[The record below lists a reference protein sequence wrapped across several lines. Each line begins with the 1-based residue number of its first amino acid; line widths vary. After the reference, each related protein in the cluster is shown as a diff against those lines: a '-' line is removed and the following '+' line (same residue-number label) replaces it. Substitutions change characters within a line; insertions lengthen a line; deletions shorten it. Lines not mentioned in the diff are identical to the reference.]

1 MQTTPKNPSVHDG
14 PAPVVGRG
22 LTASWSLRSPAG
34 DGDAPI
40 AASPPGTAPSP
51 LIGRVL
57 AARGLTDPA
66 EAEAFL
72 NPSLLGLHDPSLLP
86 DADRAAE
93 RILNAIDRA
102 EPIVI
107 YGDYDVDGVTAT
119 AILWHTLKELS
130 PQADIRTYVPHRQ
143 DEGYGLNEEAI
154 ETLAAEGAG
163 LIVSVDCGITAHSPA
178 QVAKRLGVDL
188 IITDHHNPPTS
199 VAEMPEVFATVHP
212 RVPGSE
218 YPFGELCGAGV
229 AYKLAWRLVTMSEG
243 STRVSKRLQALLLHL
258 LALAA
263 LGSIADV
270 VPLVGE
276 NRIIARFG
284 LGRLKRSP
292 FAGLRALI
300 DASGL
305 DGEDIDAER
314 VAFTLAPR
322 LNACGRLGH
331 AREVVQ
337 MLTEASYEEAFA
349 IADELN
355 STNAARRKIEENI
368 VKEAIE
374 MAEAAGMT
382 SPDRRAIVLA
392 KAGWHTGVIGIA
404 CSRLAERFCRP
415 TVLLADDG
423 THCQGSAR
431 SVQGVNLHAALEACD
446 SLLERWGGHD
456 MAAGLSLQ
464 RQNLSRFQETLIEQI
479 NAVHSE
485 DDLIRRLRYDCEAT
499 LDELS
504 IETVAQLGTL
514 GPFGAGNPS
523 IRLRFN
529 NLTIAETPRQVG
541 KNGKHLQI
549 RCRGQER
556 GQYLKCIAWRWG
568 ERAGELAAGMPVEIL
583 AKPMLSRWNGT
594 TSVEAEMHDLCICRL

>member
-1 MQTTPKNPSVHDG
+1 M
-14 PAPVVGRG
+14 
-22 LTASWSLRSPAG
+22 
-34 DGDAPI
+34 
-40 AASPPGTAPSP
+40 
-51 LIGRVL
+51 GRVL
-57 AARGLTDPA
+57 RARGLTDPA

-93 RILNAIDRA
+93 RMLDAVDRD

-119 AILWHTLKELS
+119 AILWHTLKELHPKAVVRS
-130 PQADIRTYVPHRQ
+130 YVPHRLG
-143 DEGYGLNEEAI
+143 EGYGLNEEAI
-154 ETLAAEGAG
+154 EQLAGEGAG
-163 LIVSVDCGITAHSPA
+163 LIVSVDCGITARGPA
-178 QVAKRLGVDL
+178 LVAKRLGVDL

-199 VAEMPEVFATVHP
+199 VEEMPEAFAIVHP

-218 YPFGELCGAGV
+218 YPFGDLCGAGV

-243 STRVSKRLQALLLHL
+243 SSRVSKRLRELLLHL
-258 LALAA
+258 LAFAA

-292 FAGLRALI
+292 FAGLRALV

-305 DGEDIDAER
+305 DGANIDTER

-331 AREVVQ
+331 AGEVVQ

-355 STNAARRKIEENI
+355 GKNAARRKIEEKI
-368 VKEAIE
+368 VEEAIE
-374 MAEAAGMT
+374 MAEASGMT
-382 SPDRRAIVLA
+382 SPGRRAIVLA
-392 KAGWHTGVIGIA
+392 KEGWHPGVVGIA

-415 TVLLADDG
+415 TILLDDDG
-423 THCQGSAR
+423 ECCTGSAR
-431 SVQGVNLHAALEACD
+431 SVRGVNLHAALGQCAH
-446 SLLERWGGHD
+446 LLERWGGHD
-456 MAAGLSLQ
+456 MAAGLSL
-464 RQNLSRFQETLIEQI
+464 RREKLGEFQEALIGEV
-479 NAVHSE
+479 NAVLGE
-485 DDLIRRLRYDCEAT
+485 DDLVRQFGYDCEAT

-504 IETVAQLGTL
+504 VESVTQLGRI

-529 NLTIAETPRQVG
+529 GLTIAEAPRQVG
-541 KNGKHLQI
+541 KNGTHLQI
-549 RCRGQER
+549 RFRGKER

-583 AKPMLSRWNGT
+583 AKPMLSHWNGT